1 MPTRSMGT
9 IGVRVMI
16 VSGRSASALECDAE
30 RHGMHAHAEHCLRS
44 LIVPTLCVVTP
55 LRTLRVRPCGDAE
68 RRQTLVSTP
77 RATLRFF
84 EEVILPAR
92 RLVLQYA
99 QFMQLFGVD
108 EGALRGDG
116 EVDFRV

>member
-1 MPTRSMGT
+1 MGT
-9 IGVRVMI
+9 ISVRLMI

-30 RHGMHAHAEHCLRS
+30 RHGGGMPTRS
-44 LIVPTLCVVTP
+44 MGTIGVMVMIVPTLCVVTP